1 MLLKNNSISE
11 PVETVLETY
20 SMPNK
25 HEIDPTFIMSLF
37 YYFLFGMMLSDA
49 GYGLLMIIGCAFV
62 ILRYPDMNIGIK
74 EYQPLFGEF
83 CSEDF
88 LETLSR

>member
-1 MLLKNNSISE
+1 
-11 PVETVLETY
+11 
-20 SMPNK
+20 
-25 HEIDPTFIMSLF
+25 
-37 YYFLFGMMLSDA
+37 MMLSDA

-74 EYQPLFGEF
+74 KTLKMFSIAEYQPLFGEF